1 MKIEIVSNFV
11 IPGLEDQ
18 DGIFMDKP
26 MVTLRE
32 VLEELSLRSSGRVT
46 YIKPS
51 TGAVDPMNFLIEV
64 NGLPIQD
71 TKESLEVML
80 KEGDIVKIQLA
91 PLGGG

>member
-18 DGIFMDKP
+18 DGISMDKP
-26 MVTLRE
+26 IVTLRE
-32 VLEELSLRSSGRVT
+32 VLEELSLRNSGRVK

-71 TKESLEVML
+71 TRESLEVML

>member
-18 DGIFMDKP
+18 DGIYMDKP
-26 MVTLRE
+26 RVTLRE
-32 VLEELSLRSSGRVT
+32 LLEELSLRSSGRVE

-71 TKESLEVML
+71 TRESLEVL
-80 KEGDIVKIQLA
+80 LNEGDLSLIHI
-91 PLGGG
+91 